1 MADYNSKREYY
12 RNVARKHE
20 AMIEQKYQSQIRASI
35 KGTKVYSVDAFADK
49 EVDDFT
55 QKAKQIVWPLATNQA
70 VIKACQDYPQQ
81 KVAAL
86 NFASYVNPGGGF

>member
-1 MADYNSKREYY
+1 MANYNSKREHY

-20 AMIEQKYQSQIRASI
+20 AMIEQKYQSKIRVSI

-55 QKAKQIVWPLATNQA
+55 QKAKQIVWPLLP
-70 VIKACQDYPQQ
+70 IKPWLRPA
-81 KVAAL
+81 KIIR
-86 NFASYVNPGGGF
+86 NKK